1 MYQGAY
7 DTYGVGWRQM
17 SSWSIHYINLGGKQ
31 HDFFLIKTNEYVR
44 EQNTELYDFFFKIK
58 YETSKTFQGCN
69 PPALG

>member
-44 EQNTELYDFFFKIK
+44 EQNTELYDFFFL
-58 YETSKTFQGCN
+58 N
-69 PPALG
+69 